1 MESGEIRDTQL
12 SASSSFDMM
21 SVGPQNARCELLF
34 MIDNNLVVLEYSD
47 ANSPAEILRSHLME
61 RLNCDLKYLYFV
73 VYG

>member
-34 MIDNNLVVLEYSD
+34 MIDNLEYSD